1 MFEVMPVP
9 EAWVVPL
16 PLVEVVRGRKRV
28 EPEQNTSITMERL
41 YMETQVRL
49 KMTALT
55 LFLNLFFHFLPAAAL
70 YDDFSLVDSVET

>member
-28 EPEQNTSITMERL
+28 EPEQNTSTTMERL
-41 YMETQVRL
+41 YMGTQVGL

-55 LFLNLFFHFLPAAAL
+55 LFLNIFFHFLPAAAL
-70 YDDFSLVDSVET
+70 CDDFSLVDSVET

>member
-16 PLVEVVRGRKRV
+16 PLVEVVGGRKWV
-28 EPEQNTSITMERL
+28 EPEENTSITMERL
-41 YMETQVRL
+41 YMGTQVGL

-55 LFLNLFFHFLPAAAL
+55 LFLNIFFHFLPAAAL
-70 YDDFSLVDSVET
+70 CDDFSLVDSVET